1 MQREELNRRF
11 RERSD
16 AIIHDM
22 DIDLDQERSRAQRG
36 FRDHEQPQRSSNA
49 ERYNHINDVEHTHTA
64 HYGTVEAQSDSVT
77 TLVRPDTAKTDLIR
91 KSVQR
96 STSEVLRDALMV
108 GATALTLD
116 RSYNSEVPR
125 NPRSEIIS
133 KGIEA
138 EVSQRAAATNGE
150 IGEQGERII
159 EKHGYR
165 VGKFAAI
172 AAAEV
177 VSDVK
182 RIKKGTAPIRDAAA
196 AGTISRSEKNAVLLD
211 QTKKTVLSSGK
222 KLGGVILEGVK
233 HDVEDLQLGD
243 DLGTQALTKPKD
255 IVVGAK
261 RTIGAV
267 SFTTTASKKAAT
279 KISSA
284 AQSVRTWASN
294 FFKKLS
300 TTPVGKKATV
310 VLIGIAAA
318 ALLLLVIISI
328 PAVLSSMMMKSEETD
343 INEAY
348 HLITKLDADLQEQIY
363 SWAEIPSD
371 EFRFFL
377 NGTQVSSV
385 HDLQVYTEIEPLL
398 AYLDSKFSD
407 YKYGDVAGDIS
418 LLHSALYSAQYR
430 QWFRYETTVIDEE
443 EVTVTITVTD
453 ISLNTTL
460 WEDYYEANKD
470 TLLEVSQQEQY
481 ETLLGVGVYT
491 FRTSWGSPFPSI
503 DWSQHISDRWGWRIH
518 PITGEK
524 QDHQGLDIALPEGTP
539 IHAVHDGKVDLSTSE
554 ELGNYVTLKDG
565 RNRSIYA
572 HMHSFAVEDGQ
583 RVKVGDVIGYVGSS
597 GNSTGNHLHIVCE
610 VNGKN
615 ICPLLMLSCEV
626 VEEE

>member
-1 MQREELNRRF
+1 MPREEINRRL
-11 RERSD
+11 RERNSS
-16 AIIHDM
+16 IIHDM

-36 FRDHEQPQRSSNA
+36 FRDHEQSQRGSNA
-49 ERYNHINDVEHTHTA
+49 ERYNHINDVEHGHEA
-64 HYGTVEAQSDSVT
+64 RYGTLETSSDISPVHTEA
-77 TLVRPDTAKTDLIR
+77 AKTEAFR
-91 KSVQR
+91 TSVQP
-96 STSEVLRDALMV
+96 STSDVIKNTLMM
-108 GATALTLD
+108 GASAITLEHG
-116 RSYNSEVPR
+116 SGIVAS
-125 NPRSEIIS
+125 
-133 KGIEA
+133 GIET
-138 EVSQRAAATNGE
+138 ELQHRAAENNGE
-150 IGEQGERII
+150 IGEQGQRIA

-165 VGKFAAI
+165 AGKFAAI
-172 AAAEV
+172 AASEV
-177 VSDVK
+177 VSGAK
-182 RIKKGTAPIRDAAA
+182 GIKKGTALARDAAA
-196 AGTISRSEKNAVLLD
+196 AGTISRAEKNAVLLD
-211 QTKKTVLSSGK
+211 QTKKTALSSGK

-233 HDVEDLQLGD
+233 HDVEDLQLGE

-267 SFTTTASKKAAT
+267 SSTAAASKKAAA

-284 AQSVRTWASN
+284 AQSVRTWASSI
-294 FFKKLS
+294 FKKLS
-300 TTPVGKKATV
+300 ATPVGKKATV
-310 VLIGIAAA
+310 VLIGIAVAV
-318 ALLLLVIISI
+318 LLLLVIISV
-328 PAVLSSMMMKSEETD
+328 PAALSAMMIKSEETD

-363 SWAEIPSD
+363 SWTELESD

-377 NGTQVSSV
+377 NGTQVGSIDALRV
-385 HDLQVYTEIEPLL
+385 FTEAEPLL
-398 AYLDSKFSD
+398 AYLDSKYSD

-418 LLHSALYSAQYR
+418 LLHSTLHSAQYR

-453 ISLNTTL
+453 ISLNTTP
-460 WEDYYEANKD
+460 WSEHYEANKD

-481 ETLLGVGVYT
+481 ETLLAVGIYT

-539 IHAVHDGKVDLSTSE
+539 IHAVHDGKVDLSTSG
-554 ELGNYVTLKDG
+554 ELGNCVTLKDG

-583 RVKVGDVIGYVGSS
+583 RVKAGDVIGYVGSS
-597 GNSTGNHLHIVCE
+597 GNSTGAHLHIACE
-610 VNGKN
+610 VNGEN